1 MKVEFTAKKE
11 GQCSQEFCI
20 NHDFWASTFHKEVRR
35 NIRIQPTKNR
45 RWYSAETQQTSFLV
59 LHSLS
64 QLKVKIPNCQAFNTP
79 CFSSTFPL
87 RSVPMVCWNSRWW
100 FQPFSWKEQQTYRHL
115 YRCIWPPSFCVIF
128 SKHIEQHM
136 PKTCRVINHIHLL
149 KGLKKPQCEPQPPPD
164 LHQTGLGHWFGHFFF
179 DPCQDW
185 LDISPVERLV
195 QIPIGSLC

>member
-1 MKVEFTAKKE
+1 MFSGV
-11 GQCSQEFCI
+11 
-20 NHDFWASTFHKEVRR
+20 FHKPKTSELQPKIKRVRR
-35 NIRIQPTKNR
+35 NLRIKPTKNG

-64 QLKVKIPNCQAFNTP
+64 HFKGEHSKMSRFQHTLLLQHIPLQECSNGVLKQQV
-79 CFSSTFPL
+79 
-87 RSVPMVCWNSRWW
+87 VV
-100 FQPFSWKEQQTYRHL
+100 QPFSWNWKKQQTYRHL
-115 YRCIWPPSFCVIF
+115 YIYMYRCIWPPSFCVNF

-136 PKTCRVINHIHLL
+136 PKTCTVINQIHFF

-164 LHQTGLGHWFGHFFF
+164 LHQTGLGYWFGHFFF